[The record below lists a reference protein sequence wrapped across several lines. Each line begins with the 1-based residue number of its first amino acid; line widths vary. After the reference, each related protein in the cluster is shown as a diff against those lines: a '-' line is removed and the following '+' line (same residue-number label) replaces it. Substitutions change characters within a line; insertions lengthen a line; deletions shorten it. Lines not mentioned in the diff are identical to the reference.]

1 MKEDLLIIY
10 IIFGDIING
19 GEMMLYL
26 KKGEQKMMI
35 YDNPNYNIWIIDG
48 KKVRIGGK
56 ENQKQ
61 GEEDKEE

>member
-1 MKEDLLIIY
+1 
-10 IIFGDIING
+10 
-19 GEMMLYL
+19 
-26 KKGEQKMMI
+26 MMI

-61 GEEDKEE
+61 GEEDKEEK